1 MKKIGLIT
9 FWDYNYGSS
18 LQCYATKTILD
29 SLGYRC
35 ELIEECKKGKIQK
48 VKNSVRKIFVFSL
61 KAIRY
66 PNFVKTYIEMK
77 KNAKAAKELLSP
89 ETRKRIHFFGRTVLQ
104 PKLIS
109 KKALEKLGEKD
120 EYKAFI
126 TGSDQVWGGSFIDP
140 TYGNFLEFAP
150 EYKRIAYAASFGGDD
165 IADYNLNKYTKGI
178 KGINKISV
186 REESG
191 KRIIQELLNIEV
203 EVMPDPTVLLSTLE
217 WKAFA
222 KNIKKIEEPYVL
234 IHFLDRI
241 NETTV
246 KIIKQF
252 SIEHNMKILSV
263 GWMHDEIQDIE
274 NFKFIDGDPREYISL
289 IDGASYIFTD
299 SFHTTLFSLRFK
311 KQFFTI
317 PRCYV
322 HKTSQST
329 RITNLL
335 KNCNCLSRYI
345 DFDIDDINVLPS
357 EAVDCTKYF
366 DEEKIKGINFIKS
379 AISEIDKSEEES
391 KIPNLKKN
399 DECCGCGVCA
409 EKCPKNAIVMKYND
423 FGYCLPKVDERKC
436 IKCNVCEKVCY
447 TEINQDKYEKKAY
460 ISYSKNK
467 DLFNKA
473 ASGGIFATI
482 AKNFIEQGGVVY
494 GATIQRKKNKFKVL
508 HDSAESIEE
517 LYPLLNSKY
526 VQSDITGVLRKIKI
540 ELQDNRKVLFCGTS
554 CQVDALYRYLSCKPE
569 NLFTMDLICHG
580 VPGEKLFSDY
590 LQFVEKSKKSKIIDI
605 SFRKKINRESQY
617 VEEIEFQ
624 NNIKTE
630 KNSMQSPYYKMFF
643 NCDSYRE
650 HCYNCE
656 FASIQKPA
664 DITLGDYYEA
674 KKDYPYLFEKN
685 GKLENVGTI
694 SCMIIHNK
702 NGEELLEQ
710 CSHELELINAE
721 INTIQNSH
729 DQLCSPS
736 IEGTKRDIYLKL
748 YKQSGFK
755 GIYRYEA
762 VQKIILFLPS
772 KAKQIIKRIC
782 KCKR

>member
-18 LQCYATKTILD
+18 LQCYATKSIID
-29 SLGYRC
+29 SFGYHC
-35 ELIEECKKGKIQK
+35 ELLEECKRGKIQK
-48 VKNSVRKIFVFSL
+48 VKNSVRKIFAFSS

-66 PNFVKTYIEMK
+66 PNFAKTYIEMK
-77 KNAKAAKELLSP
+77 KNAKVAKELLSP

-104 PKLIS
+104 PRLLS
-109 KKALEKLGEKD
+109 KKELEKLGKKD

-150 EYKRIAYAASFGGDD
+150 KNKRIAYAASFGCND

-178 KGINKISV
+178 KEIDKISV

-191 KRIIQELLNIEV
+191 KRIIQDLLNIEV
-203 EVMPDPTVLLSTLE
+203 DVMPDPTVLLSVSE
-217 WKAFA
+217 WEKFA
-222 KNIKKIEEPYVL
+222 KDIKKIKEPYVL

-241 NETTV
+241 NESTV

-252 SIEHNMKILSV
+252 AIEHNMKVISV

-274 NFKFIDGDPREYISL
+274 NFEFIDGDPREYISL
-289 IDGASYIFTD
+289 IDGANYIFTD

-335 KNCNCLSRYI
+335 KNCNCLNRYI
-345 DFDIDDINVLPS
+345 DFDIDDTNDFPAEV
-357 EAVDCTKYF
+357 VDCTQYF
-366 DEEKIKGINFIKS
+366 EEERIKGINFIRC

-391 KIPNLKKN
+391 IIPNLKKN
-399 DECCGCGVCA
+399 DECCGCGACA
-409 EKCPKNAIVMKYND
+409 VKCPKNAIVMKYND
-423 FGYCLPKVDERKC
+423 FGYYLPEVDENKC
-436 IKCNVCEKVCY
+436 VKCKVCEKVCY
-447 TEINQDKYEKKAY
+447 TEITQEKYEKKAY
-460 ISYSKNK
+460 ISYSKNT

-473 ASGGIFATI
+473 ASGGVFATI
-482 AKNFIEQGGVVY
+482 AKKFIEQGGVVY
-494 GATIQRKKNKFKVL
+494 GATIQREKNQFKVI

-540 ELQDNRKVLFCGTS
+540 ELQNNRKVLFCGTS

-569 NLFTMDLICHG
+569 NLYTIDLICHG
-580 VPGEKLFSDY
+580 VSGEKLFSDY
-590 LQFVEKSKKSKIIDI
+590 LQFMEKSKKSKIIDI

-617 VEEIEFQ
+617 VEEIKFQ
-624 NNIKTE
+624 NNTKTE

-674 KKDYPYLFEKN
+674 KKDYPDLFKKD

-694 SCMIIHNK
+694 SCIILHNK
-702 NGEELLEQ
+702 NGEELLDW
-710 CSHELELINAE
+710 CSYELELIDAE
-721 INTIQNSH
+721 INTVQNSH

-736 IEGTKRDIYLKL
+736 IEGIKRDKYLNL
-748 YKQSGFK
+748 YKKFGFK
-755 GIYRYEA
+755 GIYGYET
-762 VQKIILFLPS
+762 VQKIILFLPF
-772 KAKQIIKRIC
+772 KAKQMINVIC
-782 KCKR
+782 KYKR